1 MKTKVKR
8 FLPIEESMAK
18 SVVKVLDPILLDLLE
33 LQSHIKSAHWNL
45 RDENFIAVHRLLD
58 EVYKA
63 ASDASD
69 EIAERIRQIGGV
81 VNAPSQRFSG
91 ENRLPK
97 FPSGELDS
105 PTAIEAVSA
114 SLQKSIQGIREGIS
128 STTDNVDEPITADML
143 TQHCGKLE
151 KYLWFLDFN
160 LSGSQ

>member
-1 MKTKVKR
+1 MRKIKR
-8 FLPIEESMAK
+8 FLPVDDATSKA
-18 SVVKVLDPILLDLLE
+18 VVKTLDPILLDLLE

-97 FPSGELDS
+97 FPSGELNS

-114 SLQKSIQGIREGIS
+114 SLQKSIQGVREGITATS
-128 STTDNVDEPITADML
+128 DEVDEPITADLL

-160 LSGSQ
+160 LSGRQ